1 MGHRMKLTRCQAAT
15 AQQQSLPPKLAAFL
29 AKASTSEHRPLFS
42 TFQKRSMHE
51 VTKSRSRKNIRV
63 FIYISNNSSEFAI
76 RSGIFSCLYQPQASQ
91 PEMFYATSTVN
102 LLMAQEIHR
111 RRLQKPDH
119 ITAALCCTWPAQI
132 WTYQKR
138 RPSGHTMS
146 YVLCQIMPKKF
157 TRFPSLLKLA

>member
-1 MGHRMKLTRCQAAT
+1 MSGRNSAT
-15 AQQQSLPPKLAAFL
+15 AVLTPKLAAFL
-29 AKASTSEHRPLFS
+29 AASTSEHRPFFLLS
-42 TFQKRSMHE
+42 KRE
-51 VTKSRSRKNIRV
+51 ACTKSRSRKDIRV
-63 FIYISNNSSEFAI
+63 FIYVSNNSSEFAI